1 MQHDIQDDKNTK
13 KLNIHKDK
21 NIVPCIAKKDIHI
34 YVVYS
39 RPTAGPIGLKFFVDT
54 WVAGGSPRLKKS
66 KIFFFQIFKIF
77 FFPRATP
84 GSSASWKYNQFIE
97 MLNVYQYAFVQ

>member
-54 WVAGGSPRLKKS
+54 HGWPKGVIGYKTFD
-66 KIFFFQIFKIF
+66 FFHSLFQGQR
-77 FFPRATP
+77 RA
-84 GSSASWKYNQFIE
+84 SSA
-97 MLNVYQYAFVQ
+97 NV